1 MREKKRKRVYDWVTK
16 NYQVIIRNEA
26 DFAEKRTF
34 TYNYAKISFLISFLF
49 AVVFVTGVLFD
60 RHVIGSD
67 EEAQRAVIEQKVIE
81 VSEANEVLTHE
92 IEQRDQFIHSV
103 KTMIS
108 GGELAPEDAK
118 EVAETDGVNL
128 SNLPTFQEEHDH
140 GHTHGSEEEEG
151 ELQQGV
157 AILPASNNSK
167 SPIAPGTL
175 FFPPLQGFSVSEKY
189 NPQQDLFGV
198 RIKAKENE
206 PVTAIAPGTV
216 IMASWT
222 SKDGY
227 IIALQHDNN
236 VISIYKHNSVL
247 LKKVGN
253 FVRAGDLLAVVGSGG
268 EQQEDIFL
276 QFELWQD
283 GSSLNPEH
291 FISF

>member
-49 AVVFVTGVLFD
+49 AIVFVTGVLFD
-60 RHVIGSD
+60 RFVIGSD

-81 VSEANEVLTHE
+81 VSEANEALTRE

-103 KTMIS
+103 QTMIS
-108 GGELAPEDAK
+108 GGELAPEEASKD
-118 EVAETDGVNL
+118 VAENSGVNL
-128 SNLPTFQEEHDH
+128 SNLPTFQEDHDH
-140 GHTHGSEEEEG
+140 GHSHDHDNESEY
-151 ELQQGV
+151 QQGV
-157 AILPASNNSK
+157 AIVPVAINSK
-167 SPIAPGTL
+167 SVIAPGTL

-206 PVTAIAPGTV
+206 PVTAVAPGTV

-227 IIALQHDNN
+227 IIALQHENN
-236 VISIYKHNSVL
+236 VISFYKHNSVL

-253 FVRAGDLLAVVGSGG
+253 YVRAGDLLAVVGSGG
-268 EQQEDIFL
+268 DQQDDIFL